1 MRKDIIT
8 IQVYNI
14 KNIIVICNIYTTDI
28 VLAEA
33 DVLFIY
39 FSQDPTDLDK
49 FNLASFHHLKNNLSV
64 VDEGEFALND
74 IIPQVYR

>member
-1 MRKDIIT
+1 M
-8 IQVYNI
+8 
-14 KNIIVICNIYTTDI
+14 
-28 VLAEA
+28 LAEA

-64 VDEGEFALND
+64 VDEGESALND